1 MLPVLLAFALHRADP
16 PAALDP
22 IIDPLVAALRDPS
35 DEPAKRERRYAAER
49 ALKAIGPPAFPR
61 MFDAAVDPN
70 PSVRAAAYSV
80 LIHDFPQHR
89 AEFDRLARARWDRS
103 TAVERWLLTKYFF
116 HKLPAAPNAAAVTAG
131 LDSKDAEVRAE
142 VWGYVVRNPKS
153 DARGVAKEQYFR
165 ALAGDEVPAVRWGLL
180 VREPVFDA
188 DREAGI
194 LIGLLKPGSW
204 AADNTGRPMGCTPPP
219 YHPDGRG
226 VVADILGRRG
236 VKKAV
241 PALLALLAEKG
252 PGRAYFADDIIPHL
266 GPLGDPAAIP
276 ELKRVLAAPETI
288 PGRHPTQAQAA
299 VALWQLGDRTGR
311 PLLLADLKTVGRP
324 DAYAVRRFAAEAVAR
339 FGDASDRPVL
349 AEMLDDEDWG
359 VKQSASE
366 GLERLTGVQNRDGR
380 TRATESDA
388 PLWKEWLKANPQT
401 TKPR

>member
-1 MLPVLLAFALHRADP
+1 MVPVLLALAVHSADP
-16 PAALDP
+16 AAALDP
-22 IIDPLVAALRDPS
+22 VVIPLLAALNDPS
-35 DEPAKRERRYAAER
+35 EEPAKRELRYAAER

-61 MFDAAVDPN
+61 VFDAAVDPD
-70 PSVRAAAYSV
+70 PWVRAAAYSV

-89 AEFDRLARARWDRS
+89 AEFDRLARARWGRS
-103 TAVERWLLTKYFF
+103 TAVERWMLTRYFF
-116 HKLPAAPNAAAVTAG
+116 HKLPTGPDAAAVTAG
-131 LDSKDAEVRAE
+131 LDSKDPEVRME

-153 DARGVAKEQYFR
+153 DARVVAKEQFFR
-165 ALAGDEVPAVRWGLL
+165 ALAGDEVPRNRWGLL

-188 DREAGI
+188 DREADI

-204 AADNTGRPMGCTPPP
+204 AADNTGRPMGCTLPP

-236 VKKAV
+236 VKRAV

-276 ELKRVLAAPETI
+276 ELKRVLAAPETV

-311 PLLLADLKTVGRP
+311 PLLLADLKTEGRP

-339 FGDASDRPVL
+339 FGDRSDLPVL
-349 AEMLDDEDWG
+349 AAMLDDGDWG
-359 VKQSASE
+359 VKKAASE
-366 GLERLTGVQNRDGR
+366 GLGRITGARMRGGMFVPNED
-380 TRATESDA
+380 DA
-388 PLWKEWLKANPQT
+388 PHWKEWLKTNPQPA
-401 TKPR
+401 KPR